1 MSRSRDS
8 KLANPVSRSSVPDGP
23 NRPLIPE
30 IHGNNPDAVYIPRT
44 GQITRGT
51 IRSGSSDREE
61 RAQDLIIAGML
72 TSVCMAFPTFSSV
85 AAGYKVFNVV
95 DASGDW
101 SSMATAITLARVVQ
115 AGARP
120 IDTLAVLAETMGT
133 WNRADAMEYAAIMTS
148 LMPNY
153 QLLMESYDKA
163 QRVQREGHET
173 KLEAAQAKK

>member
-1 MSRSRDS
+1 MLHHIRSLTGRTLNWLYDHH
-8 KLANPVSRSSVPDGP
+8 RRSVPGLDVQDPAAPRVCLYQGGLRKST
-23 NRPLIPE
+23 NLGHYPLS
-30 IHGNNPDAVYIPRT
+30 A
-44 GQITRGT
+44 
-51 IRSGSSDREE
+51 
-61 RAQDLIIAGML
+61 
-72 TSVCMAFPTFSSV
+72 V

-95 DASGDW
+95 DASGNW
-101 SSMATAITLARVVQ
+101 SSMATEITLARIVQ

-120 IDTLAVLAETMGT
+120 IDTLAVLSEIMGT

-163 QRVQREGHET
+163 QKVQREGRET